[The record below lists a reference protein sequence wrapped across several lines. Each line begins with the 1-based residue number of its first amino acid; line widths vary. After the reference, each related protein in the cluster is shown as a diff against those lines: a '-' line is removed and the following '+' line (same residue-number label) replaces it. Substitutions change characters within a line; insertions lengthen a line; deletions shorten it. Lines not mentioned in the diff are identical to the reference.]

1 MTSGLRTLPATL
13 IATLGTEPQVVTA
26 ASDLL
31 QRQGQ
36 SLSQVIVLHSLSP
49 GTLIAEA
56 VEKLRHEFDNPS
68 DHDLPPL
75 KLVQLADK
83 DGQTLEDV
91 KTPVESQAAFRVI
104 YNQVRMV
111 KKAGNRVHLC
121 IAGGRK
127 TMALFGML
135 SAQLL
140 FDEDDRLWHLY
151 SGGEFLESKRMHP
164 QANDD
169 VHLIPIPVVQ
179 WSTVSPMLLDLGE
192 IEDPFEALSS
202 QRELRLAERMEDA
215 RSFVRGALT
224 PAEERVV
231 ALLVKEGMSDSKI
244 ANQLVLSS
252 RTVEEHLRSAYQK
265 AEAHWELEDV
275 NRTHLIVLLN
285 LYYTF
290 QTTPTNK
297 PRNTGNPA

>member
-1 MTSGLRTLPATL
+1 MTSGLSTHPASL

-26 ASDLL
+26 ALDLL
-31 QRQGQ
+31 RGHGE
-36 SLSQVIVLHSLSP
+36 SITLVIVLHSLAP
-49 GTLIAEA
+49 GTLISEA
-56 VEKLRHEFDNPS
+56 VEKLREEFNNPS
-68 DHDLPPL
+68 GDELPPL
-75 KLVQLADK
+75 KLVPLADK

-91 KTPVESQAAFRVI
+91 KTPNETQAAFRVI
-104 YNQVRMV
+104 YNKVRMT
-111 KKAGNRVHLC
+111 KQDGKRVHMC

-151 SGGEFLESKRMHP
+151 SGGEFLESKRMHT

-179 WSTVSPMLLDLGE
+179 WSTVSPMFLDLGE
-192 IEDPFEALSS
+192 IEDPFEALSR
-202 QRELRLAERMEDA
+202 QRELRLAERMEEA

-231 ALLVKEGMSDSKI
+231 ALLVQEGLSDSKI
-244 ANQLVLSS
+244 AGQLVLSS

-265 AEAHWELEDV
+265 AEAHWELENV
-275 NRTHLIVLLN
+275 NRTHLVALLN

-290 QTTPTNK
+290 VMNPTNK
-297 PRNTGNPA
+297 PKNTGNHA